1 MTVLRHHVRVC
12 ASKQNEMAAAA
23 LKMSRSAAHPP
34 LSRRPQPPV
43 CVLGCV
49 GQSQA
54 MGNGITSS
62 TPEESKTTS
71 PSITT

>member
-49 GQSQA
+49 GQSQEA

-62 TPEESKTTS
+62 TQEFKTTS
-71 PSITT
+71 PSVTT